1 MDKKTLEQY
10 GHLKREILMWEAKLK
25 KLEEAS
31 KAKAQPTYMLGGRSG
46 LISDPTGNAGMKN
59 AEIEEIIAGLK
70 AEAEITR
77 KNIIIY
83 IATLEDSCTRQLI
96 NYRCLELLSWPEIA
110 KRIGGNNTA
119 DSLRMQFNRM
129 FEKNKKKR

>member
-1 MDKKTLEQY
+1 MDRKTLEQY
-10 GHLKREILMWEAKLK
+10 GHLKREIAMWERKLK
-25 KLEEAS
+25 QLEEMS

-46 LISDPTGNAGMKN
+46 LVSDPTGAAGMKN
-59 AEIEEIIAGLK
+59 AEIEEVIAGLK

-83 IATLEDSCTRQLI
+83 IATLEDSYTRQLI

-119 DSLRMQFNRM
+119 DSLRMQFNRL
-129 FEKNKKKR
+129 FEKNKEK